1 MPTLYNR
8 IQGRNLD
15 RLAALSDGIFAV
27 AMTLLVL
34 DLHLPTAAQVHGER
48 ELLAA
53 LAALGP
59 QWITYGM
66 SFLTLGI
73 FWAGQQT
80 QLNHFAE
87 GTRDL
92 TWIHLGFLFAV
103 TLLPLSTRLLAEF
116 FAYRAALGIYW
127 LNILVLGAMLFWSW
141 SYATRAN
148 LVKADTP
155 EEVKGSICRRIVIA
169 QSLYAAGAAL
179 CFIHTWLSIAAIVL
193 VQLNY
198 ALAPRLWGRKQALS
212 GFRAGYQR
220 TTPRLVS
227 GFFLYGRGACLPV
240 EGRME
245 TAGLNALAMMRLGS
259 FRLMH
264 SGARDGLG
272 FLLIGLV
279 AIGVAVWVVARA
291 ERKEPAKN

>member
-8 IQGRNLD
+8 IQGRNVD

-34 DLHLPTAAQVHGER
+34 DLHVPSAAQVHDGR

-59 QWITYGM
+59 QWIAYGM

-80 QLNHFAE
+80 QLNHIAE

-92 TWIHLGFLFAV
+92 TWIHLGFLFAI
-103 TLLPLSTRLLAEF
+103 TMMPLSTRLLAEF
-116 FAYRAALGIYW
+116 IAWRIVLGIYW
-127 LNILVLGAMLFWSW
+127 LNIFVPGVMLYWSW
-141 SYATRAN
+141 VYATRHD
-148 LVKADTP
+148 LIKPDTP
-155 EEVKGSICRRIVIA
+155 PEVRGSICRRIVIA

-179 CFIHTWLSIAAIVL
+179 CFINTSVSLAAILL

-198 ALAPRLWGRKQALS
+198 AIAPRRW
-212 GFRAGYQR
+212 
-220 TTPRLVS
+220 
-227 GFFLYGRGACLPV
+227 
-240 EGRME
+240 
-245 TAGLNALAMMRLGS
+245 
-259 FRLMH
+259 
-264 SGARDGLG
+264 
-272 FLLIGLV
+272 
-279 AIGVAVWVVARA
+279 W
-291 ERKEPAKN
+291 KNPD

>member
-1 MPTLYNR
+1 
-8 IQGRNLD
+8 
-15 RLAALSDGIFAV
+15 
-27 AMTLLVL
+27 MTLLVL
-34 DLHLPTAAQVHGER
+34 DLHLPSAAQVHSER

-80 QLNHFAE
+80 QLNHIAE

-116 FAYRAALGIYW
+116 FDYRVALGIYW
-127 LNILVLGAMLFWSW
+127 LNIFVLGAMLFWSW
-141 SYATRAN
+141 SYALRAN

-155 EEVKGSICRRIVIA
+155 EEVRGSICRRIVIA
-169 QSLYAAGAAL
+169 QSLYAAAAAL
-179 CFIHTWLSIAAIVL
+179 CLIHTWLSIAAIVL

-198 ALAPRLWGRKQALS
+198 ALAPRLRGRK
-212 GFRAGYQR
+212 R
-220 TTPRLVS
+220 P
-227 GFFLYGRGACLPV
+227 
-240 EGRME
+240 
-245 TAGLNALAMMRLGS
+245 
-259 FRLMH
+259 
-264 SGARDGLG
+264 
-272 FLLIGLV
+272 
-279 AIGVAVWVVARA
+279 
-291 ERKEPAKN
+291 